1 MLMIPIARSPSTI
14 GRWRKPLSSMIFAAS
29 SAVTSGRAVIGSGV
43 IHARTR
49 SSEECVRAAT
59 ERITSRS
66 VRIPI
71 SRPKSDTAAAPRPAS
86 TIFWAASPIVSSGAT
101 VTKVSCIRSPSV
113 LMRRE

>member
-49 SSEECVRAAT
+49 SSEVRPRRDRAHHVAVGEDPDQPAEVGHRCGPTACV
-59 ERITSRS
+59 
-66 VRIPI
+66 P
-71 SRPKSDTAAAPRPAS
+71 
-86 TIFWAASPIVSSGAT
+86 IFWAASPTVSSGAT
-101 VTKVSCIRSPSV
+101 VTKVSCIRSPRV
-113 LMRRE
+113 LMRRG